1 MALCKKGY
9 TLETKV
15 CGINCAEC
23 EHYDT
28 RNKKERLKDEAKEKA
43 IKLQEQVKR
52 DLTEFVPPEDCY
64 RCKYLL
70 DEGGG
75 FACHCQA
82 RQVLGKSKSEINCT
96 TNIDIMP
103 TYCPFW
109 KNKIARLEK

>member
-52 DLTEFVPPEDCY
+52 DLIEFVPPDDCLY
-64 RCKYLL
+64 CKYFI
-70 DEGGG
+70 DEGSG
-75 FACHCQA
+75 FIPSCQA
-82 RQVLGKSKSEINCT
+82 RQVLGKRKTHLDYMTSPN
-96 TNIDIMP
+96 
-103 TYCPFW
+103 YCPFW
-109 KNKIARLEK
+109 KNKCAEVK